1 MSTEV
6 APPPPAIA
14 PAEPST
20 FRKAMRQKRFT
31 VGLGITLLL
40 VLFAI
45 FAPVFAPY
53 GENEVTGPPYSKVGF
68 LGTDYLGHDVLT
80 RVMYGGQ
87 EILVIAVFGTLLGM
101 VLGIAIGVVAAY
113 GGGWWDEV
121 IMRFNDVVLAFPQI
135 LLALLVLTAI
145 EQPTAWI
152 LIALV
157 GISHAPRVARLARG
171 VALGIVSRDFV
182 IAAEALGEKRSRV
195 ILAEVLPNMNAP
207 LLAEARAAADLL
219 DRAGRLPRL
228 PGLLRRPRC
237 GQLGPDDPG
246 EPPGTVDPALGCPRP
261 GDRHRDLLHRHE
273 PDGRR
278 HRPSSAAGRR
288 LMTAT
293 ENAAPRGGLVVQD
306 LGVDLTGKD
315 VDVVDDIDLVLKPG
329 EVVGLVGESGSGKT
343 TVGTSLLNYSRAG
356 AFISSGK
363 VLLEGRDVLGMTWQ
377 EVRKIRGEEIAYVP
391 QDPASAL
398 NPAIRIGKQ
407 IVELM
412 QLRNIGTAESRM
424 QGARDGLEEVGLPS
438 DDEFLSR
445 YAHQLS
451 GGQVQRVALA
461 MAFLPKPKVL
471 VLDEPT
477 TGLDVTTQAMV
488 LETMAELC
496 RTHGVSALYVT
507 HDLAVVANIADRV
520 AVMYAGQIVEL
531 GPRDAMFKNP
541 SHPYTRALLDSIPH
555 LSQARALT
563 GIPGRTPAPGA
574 RPSGC
579 RFHDR
584 CAFVIDACKESVPE
598 LQPVAAEHE
607 VRCIRANEIGTWDI
621 SRGTVPDADP
631 DKPREVI
638 LSVDHLSVYYGSKQ
652 VVYDVSFDLA
662 KAEVVA
668 LVGESGSGKTTI
680 SRSVGGLHKDWT
692 GTITFDGDELSK
704 SARQRDAVNRKR
716 LQYIFQN
723 PYLSLNPRLTIEQ
736 IVKRPMELFGI
747 AKGKEATD
755 RVVDLLDQ
763 VALGPRMLK
772 YQASRLSGGE
782 RQRVA
787 IARALAAEPDVL
799 ICDEITSALDVSVQG
814 SIVALLEGLRQ
825 QRGISMLF
833 VTHNLALVRSI
844 AARVEILQ
852 AGKVVEAGSVVT
864 VMETPREEYTR
875 NLLSKSPRID

>member
-1 MSTEV
+1 
-6 APPPPAIA
+6 
-14 PAEPST
+14 
-20 FRKAMRQKRFT
+20 
-31 VGLGITLLL
+31 
-40 VLFAI
+40 
-45 FAPVFAPY
+45 
-53 GENEVTGPPYSKVGF
+53 
-68 LGTDYLGHDVLT
+68 
-80 RVMYGGQ
+80 
-87 EILVIAVFGTLLGM
+87 
-101 VLGIAIGVVAAY
+101 
-113 GGGWWDEV
+113 
-121 IMRFNDVVLAFPQI
+121 
-135 LLALLVLTAI
+135 
-145 EQPTAWI
+145 
-152 LIALV
+152 
-157 GISHAPRVARLARG
+157 
-171 VALGIVSRDFV
+171 
-182 IAAEALGEKRSRV
+182 
-195 ILAEVLPNMNAP
+195 
-207 LLAEARAAADLL
+207 
-219 DRAGRLPRL
+219 
-228 PGLLRRPRC
+228 
-237 GQLGPDDPG
+237 
-246 EPPGTVDPALGCPRP
+246 
-261 GDRHRDLLHRHE
+261 
-273 PDGRR
+273 
-278 HRPSSAAGRR
+278 
-288 LMTAT
+288 MTAT
-293 ENAAPRGGLVVQD
+293 ASDVPAQKVGGLVVED
-306 LGVDLTGKD
+306 LSVMLTGKD
-315 VDVVDDIDLVLKPG
+315 IDVVNDIDLVLKPG

-356 AFISSGK
+356 AYIGSGQ

-398 NPAIRIGKQ
+398 NPAIRIGRQ
-407 IVELM
+407 IVELLE
-412 QLRNIGTAESRM
+412 LRGVGTKESRL
-424 QGARDGLEEVGLPS
+424 QGARDGLAEVGLPS

-496 RTHGVSALYVT
+496 RAHGVSALYVT

-531 GPRDAMFKNP
+531 GPRDTMFRNP
-541 SHPYTRALLDSIPH
+541 KHPYTRALLDSIPH
-555 LSQARALT
+555 LSHARALT

-574 RPSGC
+574 RPDGC
-579 RFHDR
+579 RFNDR
-584 CAFVIDACKESVPE
+584 CAYAVDACRQDVPE
-598 LQPVAAEHE
+598 LRELAPDHR
-607 VRCIRANEIGTWDI
+607 VRCIRADEIGTWDI
-621 SRGTVPDADP
+621 SRGVVPDADP
-631 DKPREVI
+631 GRKRDII
-638 LSVDHLSVYYGSKQ
+638 LSIEGLNVFYGRKQ

-662 KAEVVA
+662 KAEVIA

-692 GTITFDGDELSK
+692 GTITFDGDELAK

-747 AKGKEATD
+747 ASGKAATD

-814 SIVALLEGLRQ
+814 SIVALLEGLRKE
-825 QRGISMLF
+825 RGISMLF

-844 AARVEILQ
+844 GSGVQILK
-852 AGKVVEAGSVVT
+852 GGRVVESGSVVT
-864 VMETPREEYTR
+864 VMETPKEEYTR

>member
-1 MSTEV
+1 
-6 APPPPAIA
+6 
-14 PAEPST
+14 
-20 FRKAMRQKRFT
+20 
-31 VGLGITLLL
+31 
-40 VLFAI
+40 
-45 FAPVFAPY
+45 
-53 GENEVTGPPYSKVGF
+53 
-68 LGTDYLGHDVLT
+68 
-80 RVMYGGQ
+80 
-87 EILVIAVFGTLLGM
+87 
-101 VLGIAIGVVAAY
+101 
-113 GGGWWDEV
+113 
-121 IMRFNDVVLAFPQI
+121 
-135 LLALLVLTAI
+135 
-145 EQPTAWI
+145 
-152 LIALV
+152 
-157 GISHAPRVARLARG
+157 
-171 VALGIVSRDFV
+171 
-182 IAAEALGEKRSRV
+182 
-195 ILAEVLPNMNAP
+195 
-207 LLAEARAAADLL
+207 
-219 DRAGRLPRL
+219 
-228 PGLLRRPRC
+228 
-237 GQLGPDDPG
+237 
-246 EPPGTVDPALGCPRP
+246 
-261 GDRHRDLLHRHE
+261 
-273 PDGRR
+273 
-278 HRPSSAAGRR
+278 
-288 LMTAT
+288 MTAT
-293 ENAAPRGGLVVQD
+293 TQDTAAEKVPTGGLIVED
-306 LGVDLTGKD
+306 LGVMLTGRD
-315 VDVVDDIDLVLKPG
+315 VDVIDDIDLVLRPG

-343 TVGTSLLNYSRAG
+343 TVGTSLLGYARAG
-356 AFISSGK
+356 ALISSGK
-363 VLLEGRDVLGMTWQ
+363 VLIEGRDVLKMPWR
-377 EVRKIRGEEIAYVP
+377 EVREVRGEEIAYMP

-398 NPAIRIGKQ
+398 NPSIRIGKQ
-407 IVELM
+407 IVELLA
-412 QLRNIGTAESRM
+412 LRGIGTHESRM
-424 QGARDGLEEVGLPS
+424 QGARDGLAEVGLPS

-531 GPRDAMFKNP
+531 GPKEAMFKHP

-574 RPSGC
+574 RPGGC

-584 CAFVIDACKESVPE
+584 CSFAVTACAESVPE
-598 LQPVAAEHE
+598 LRPIAIDHD
-607 VRCIRANEIGTWDI
+607 VRCIRADEIGTWDI

-631 DKPREVI
+631 DKPREII
-638 LSVDHLSVYYGSKQ
+638 LSVQGLNVFYGRKQ

-692 GTITFDGDELSK
+692 GTIAFEGDALAK
-704 SARQRDAVNRKR
+704 SARQRSAANRKR

-747 AKGKEATD
+747 ASGKEATD
-755 RVVDLLDQ
+755 RVVDLLAQ

-825 QRGISMLF
+825 ERGISMLF

-852 AGKVVEAGSVVT
+852 AGRVVEAGSVVT

-875 NLLSKSPRID
+875 TLLSKSPRID

>member
-1 MSTEV
+1 MTVTEST
-6 APPPPAIA
+6 
-14 PAEPST
+14 
-20 FRKAMRQKRFT
+20 
-31 VGLGITLLL
+31 
-40 VLFAI
+40 
-45 FAPVFAPY
+45 
-53 GENEVTGPPYSKVGF
+53 
-68 LGTDYLGHDVLT
+68 
-80 RVMYGGQ
+80 
-87 EILVIAVFGTLLGM
+87 
-101 VLGIAIGVVAAY
+101 
-113 GGGWWDEV
+113 
-121 IMRFNDVVLAFPQI
+121 
-135 LLALLVLTAI
+135 
-145 EQPTAWI
+145 
-152 LIALV
+152 
-157 GISHAPRVARLARG
+157 SHAAQG
-171 VALGIVSRDFV
+171 
-182 IAAEALGEKRSRV
+182 
-195 ILAEVLPNMNAP
+195 AP
-207 LLAEARAAADLL
+207 K
-219 DRAGRLPRL
+219 
-228 PGLLRRPRC
+228 
-237 GQLGPDDPG
+237 
-246 EPPGTVDPALGCPRP
+246 
-261 GDRHRDLLHRHE
+261 
-273 PDGRR
+273 
-278 HRPSSAAGRR
+278 
-288 LMTAT
+288 
-293 ENAAPRGGLVVQD
+293 GGLVVED
-306 LGVDLTGKD
+306 LSVLLTGKD
-315 VDVVDDIDLVLKPG
+315 IDVVDDIDLVLKPG

-356 AFISSGK
+356 AYIGTGK
-363 VLLEGRDVLGMTWQ
+363 VLLEGRDVLGMSGQ
-377 EVRKIRGEEIAYVP
+377 EVRQVRGEEIAYVP

-407 IVELM
+407 IVELLA
-412 QLRNIGTAESRM
+412 LRGIGTSESRLR
-424 QGARDGLEEVGLPS
+424 GAREGLEEVGLPS

-488 LETMAELC
+488 LDTMAQLC

-531 GPRDAMFKNP
+531 APREAMFKNP
-541 SHPYTRALLDSIPH
+541 LHPYTRALLDSIPH
-555 LSQARALT
+555 LSQARALS

-574 RPSGC
+574 RPHGC

-584 CAFVIDACKESVPE
+584 CSFVIEQCTQGVPA
-598 LQPVAAEHE
+598 LRTLAPEHE
-607 VRCIRANEIGTWDI
+607 VRCIRAEEIGSWDI
-621 SRGTVPDADP
+621 SRGVVPDADP
-631 DKPREVI
+631 DRKRDII
-638 LSVDHLSVYYGSKQ
+638 LSIEGLNVFYGRKQ

-662 KAEVVA
+662 KAEVIA

-692 GTITFDGDELSK
+692 GTINFEGDSLSK
-704 SARQRDAVNRKR
+704 SARQRSAVNRKR

-747 AKGKEATD
+747 ASGKEATD
-755 RVVDLLDQ
+755 RVIDLLDQ

-814 SIVALLEGLRQ
+814 SIVALLEGLRKE
-825 QRGISMLF
+825 RGISMLF

-844 AARVEILQ
+844 ASGVQILK
-852 AGKVVEAGSVVT
+852 GGRVVESGSVVT
-864 VMETPREEYTR
+864 VMESPQEEYTR

>member
-1 MSTEV
+1 
-6 APPPPAIA
+6 
-14 PAEPST
+14 
-20 FRKAMRQKRFT
+20 
-31 VGLGITLLL
+31 
-40 VLFAI
+40 
-45 FAPVFAPY
+45 
-53 GENEVTGPPYSKVGF
+53 
-68 LGTDYLGHDVLT
+68 
-80 RVMYGGQ
+80 
-87 EILVIAVFGTLLGM
+87 
-101 VLGIAIGVVAAY
+101 
-113 GGGWWDEV
+113 
-121 IMRFNDVVLAFPQI
+121 
-135 LLALLVLTAI
+135 
-145 EQPTAWI
+145 
-152 LIALV
+152 
-157 GISHAPRVARLARG
+157 
-171 VALGIVSRDFV
+171 
-182 IAAEALGEKRSRV
+182 
-195 ILAEVLPNMNAP
+195 
-207 LLAEARAAADLL
+207 
-219 DRAGRLPRL
+219 
-228 PGLLRRPRC
+228 
-237 GQLGPDDPG
+237 
-246 EPPGTVDPALGCPRP
+246 
-261 GDRHRDLLHRHE
+261 
-273 PDGRR
+273 
-278 HRPSSAAGRR
+278 
-288 LMTAT
+288 MTAT
-293 ENAAPRGGLVVQD
+293 TQDTAAEKVPTGGLIVED
-306 LGVDLTGKD
+306 LGVMLTGRD
-315 VDVVDDIDLVLKPG
+315 VDVIDDIDLVLRPG

-343 TVGTSLLNYSRAG
+343 TVGTSLLGYARAG
-356 AFISSGK
+356 ALISSGK
-363 VLLEGRDVLGMTWQ
+363 VLIEGRDVLKMPWR
-377 EVRKIRGEEIAYVP
+377 EVRGVRGEEIAYVP

-398 NPAIRIGKQ
+398 NPSIRIGKQ
-407 IVELM
+407 IVELLA
-412 QLRNIGTAESRM
+412 LRGIGTHESRM
-424 QGARDGLEEVGLPS
+424 QGARDGLAEVGLPS

-531 GPRDAMFKNP
+531 GPKEAMFKHP

-574 RPSGC
+574 RPGGC

-584 CAFVIDACKESVPE
+584 CSFAVTACAESVPE
-598 LQPVAAEHE
+598 LRPIAIDHD
-607 VRCIRANEIGTWDI
+607 VRCIRADELGAWDI

-631 DKPREVI
+631 DKPREII
-638 LSVDHLSVYYGSKQ
+638 LSVQGLNVFYGRKQ

-692 GTITFDGDELSK
+692 GTIAFEGDALAK
-704 SARQRDAVNRKR
+704 SARQRSAANRKR

-747 AKGKEATD
+747 ASGKEATD

-825 QRGISMLF
+825 ERGISMLF

-852 AGKVVEAGSVVT
+852 AGRVVEAGSVVT

-875 NLLSKSPRID
+875 TLLSKSPRID